1 LQAGEGD
8 WGRGASLT
16 RSFFYCHH
24 IRTKQAR
31 VYEWSAELRLSGRV
45 KIGWPGW
52 IYVEGSDRAML
63 VFTKRVKAEHWRRI
77 APKWDEAVALPEA
90 DQTEAGVD
98 AARLFKDGMLEVE
111 AEIFFEAFRSRG
123 RVIKEM
129 CPILY

>member
-1 LQAGEGD
+1 MPFIA
-8 WGRGASLT
+8 
-16 RSFFYCHH
+16 
-24 IRTKQAR
+24 
-31 VYEWSAELRLSGRV
+31 
-45 KIGWPGW
+45 GWPGW

-123 RVIKEM
+123 KKTALFEPFIYKNQHFTKTGSGQT
-129 CPILY
+129 